1 MRSPARSI
9 VVAGAAWPL
18 AAAAQAAG
26 GAQTGQSAWNWVIG
40 IAALL
45 VVLALARLI
54 FGPGRPGGGT
64 RPRQGREPHRYA

>member
-1 MRSPARSI
+1 MRSLARPML
-9 VVAGAAWPL
+9 VVAEAWPA
-18 AAAAQAAG
+18 AAAAQG
-26 GAQTGQSAWNWVIG
+26 GAAQTGQSAWNWAIG

-64 RPRQGREPHRYA
+64 RPGGGEPHRYA